1 MKKSILLGIS
11 IFITVIILSGITV
24 VLLKNNDNINK
35 EAISII
41 EKTYNLYPDDVDS
54 AVQYFMNSEE
64 YKKMNK
70 DKQVEDIGTL
80 LELYQKNGVIK
91 NLYYDESTPMYSF
104 TYNNGDI
111 KGVLGGV
118 MLKDWHP
125 MMN

>member
-11 IFITVIILSGITV
+11 IFIIVIILSGITV